1 MGWVEDKVED
11 LGDAVEDAV
20 EWVGDEIVDPVVDF
34 AGDMIDAALD
44 NPIKTIAQIAAI
56 ATQQYWLLPYIEG
69 ADVAAKGGDIED
81 VAKAVVIAVVAQEAG
96 ARVGQAVAANT
107 TNAATAMNYGV
118 NAGSQQAAM
127 LAAQEAGMQTAS
139 QIAGNIAG
147 SAAGSA
153 ASAIVTGQDPVKA
166 MITGGVNAA
175 VPAVL
180 GQVDG
185 FRDLSPTTQ
194 KIIETAVKTQLAGGD
209 VGAAVIR
216 SAIVSSQLATDTI
229 KKLDPNASYSCRCC
243 DRSFRGG
250 IYRRKC

>member
-20 EWVGDEIVDPVVDF
+20 EWIGDEIVDPVVDF

-81 VAKAVVIAVVAQEAG
+81 VAKAVVVAVVAQEVG

-107 TNAATAMNYGV
+107 TNAATAASYGTT
-118 NAGSQQAAM
+118 AASQQTAM

-185 FRDLSPTTQ
+185 FRGARTAIYTFQNRVLDQEFDDQSRFQ
-194 KIIETAVKTQLAGGD
+194 KLAPPQRAVHEQDSLFQSLLMDPLGHLKGRLH
-209 VGAAVIR
+209 
-216 SAIVSSQLATDTI
+216 
-229 KKLDPNASYSCRCC
+229 LD
-243 DRSFRGG
+243 
-250 IYRRKC
+250 